1 MPVAPDGVRITR
13 EPLTALGALGGI
25 SIAFTVERVL
35 EVKPIDGGLGGF
47 ALTERALA
55 SPFRKDYDAEAGE
68 GPSRWAERFDV
79 SRWGLLAARA
89 GDQWVGGA
97 VIAMDTPGVVMLEDR
112 RDLAVLWDLRVSP
125 AFREQGTGTAL
136 FEAAEQW
143 AEERQCR
150 RLKVETQNINV
161 PACRFYARRGCSL
174 GAINR
179 FAYPD
184 LPGEVQ
190 LLWYKTL
197 PAPRKEAPA

>member
-1 MPVAPDGVRITR
+1 MQPAQNDIRITS

-35 EVKPIDGGLGGF
+35 DLRPVDGDLGGF

-55 SPFRKDYDAEAGE
+55 SPFRKDYDAEAGA
-68 GPSRWAERFDV
+68 GPLRWAERFDV

-89 GDQWVGGA
+89 GDQWAGGA
-97 VIAMDTPGVVMLEDR
+97 VIAVDTPGVAMLEDR
-112 RDLAVLWDLRVSP
+112 RDLAVLWDLRVAP
-125 AFREQGTGTAL
+125 AFRGQGVGTAL
-136 FEAAEQW
+136 FEAAEHW
-143 AEERQCR
+143 AQERQCR
-150 RLKVETQNINV
+150 QLKVETQNINV
-161 PACRFYARRGCSL
+161 PACRFYARQGCSL

-179 FAYPD
+179 FAYPE

-197 PAPRKEAPA
+197 PAPGKEAPA